1 MMLTVEYIRDKVK
14 TIINLPALP
23 SLAMEVV
30 EMVDNPKTS
39 ASQLGKV
46 ISTDQALTAKV
57 LKIAN
62 SPFYGFP
69 KKISTIDFAIIVLG
83 FDALKEIV
91 ISISLVSSLQKK
103 SDNYFDSKAFWDH
116 AIATGVIARKLARD
130 LGYRVSGEVFVG
142 GLLHDMGISVMHRYF
157 NNEFKRIVNIARE
170 SDLTFIE
177 AEESV
182 LGVTHAEI
190 GSWLAERWN
199 LPDHL
204 VEAVLLHN
212 TPGKAQINPQLVSII
227 HCADVFA
234 TRINGTPV
242 EFDKGIAFDQA
253 ALAQLELSDT
263 AVLEEYL
270 KNYSEVIASDI
281 REAAMLSHMNVM

>member
-1 MMLTVEYIRDKVK
+1 MLSADYIRDKVK

-23 SLAMEVV
+23 SIAMEVV

-39 ASQLGKV
+39 ASQLGKI

-69 KKISTIDFAIIVLG
+69 KKIATIDFAIIVLG

-103 SDNYFDSKAFWDH
+103 TDKYFDSKAFWDH
-116 AIATGVIARKLARD
+116 SIAAGVIARRLARD

-157 NNEFKRIVNIARE
+157 NNEFKRIVDIARE
-170 SDLTFIE
+170 SELTFME

-182 LGVTHAEI
+182 LGVTHADI

-204 VEAVLLHN
+204 VEGVLFHSD
-212 TPGKAQINPQLVSII
+212 PSKAEKNPELVAII

-234 TRINGTPV
+234 ARINGNTV
-242 EFDKGIAFDQA
+242 EFDKGVEFDQG
-253 ALAQLELSDT
+253 ALQRLQLDDPN
-263 AVLEEYL
+263 VLEEYIR
-270 KNYSEVIASDI
+270 NYTDVINADI
-281 REAAMLSHMNVM
+281 REAAMLAHLNVM

>member
-1 MMLTVEYIRDKVK
+1 MLTADYIRDKVK

-23 SLAMEVV
+23 SIAMEIV

-39 ASQLGKV
+39 ASQLGKI

-103 SDNYFDSKAFWDH
+103 SDKYFDSKTFWDH
-116 AIATGVIARKLARD
+116 AIATGVIGRRLARD

-157 NNEFKRIVNIARE
+157 NNEFKRIVDISRE
-170 SDLTFIE
+170 SELTFME

-199 LPDHL
+199 LPDQL
-204 VEAVLLHN
+204 VEAVLLHTN
-212 TPGKAQINPQLVSII
+212 PSKAEKNPELVAII

-234 TRINGTPV
+234 ARINGGPV
-242 EFDKGIAFDQA
+242 EFDKGIEFEPA
-253 ALAQLELSDT
+253 ALQKLQLDDPN
-263 AVLEEYL
+263 VLEEYIR
-270 KNYSEVIASDI
+270 NYTEVINADI
-281 REAAMLSHMNVM
+281 REAAMLAHLNVI